1 MQHHEMFRHRV
12 PFFLETFRK
21 NRPMTTAN
29 PTPDNPVY
37 MRKSNMLCA
46 AFRYISL

>member
-29 PTPDNPVY
+29 PTPDMQSGLHEKKQHV
-37 MRKSNMLCA
+37 MRR
-46 AFRYISL
+46 F